1 MASGGCLTAKRPV
14 VPFFTDNDVEDCV
27 GDFLRDSGH
36 SVVRC
41 REVMANDSADPVIA
55 ANCRENGLLLITHNV
70 RHFRAIAQ
78 KYEARHGR
86 VDTLCRLEM
95 DCHQSIT
102 RQRIE
107 QFLPII
113 EREWSER
120 AERPA
125 GLRIS
130 IDRSVFRIHR

>member
-1 MASGGCLTAKRPV
+1 MTSKKTAI
-14 VPFFTDNDVEDCV
+14 PFFTDNDVEDCV

-41 REVMANDSADPVIA
+41 RDVMENDSTDPVIA
-55 ANCRENGLLLITHNV
+55 ANCREHGLVLITHNV

-78 KYEARHGR
+78 KYEAKHGR
-86 VDTLCRLEM
+86 VDSLCRLEM
-95 DCHQSIT
+95 DCHQSMA

-107 QFLPII
+107 EFLPII
-113 EREWSER
+113 EHEWGAR
-120 AERPA
+120 TGPA

-130 IDRSVFRIHR
+130 IDRTLIRIHR